1 MVILKKLFI
10 GAIPIAIG
18 FISSLL
24 VKFNIYDKIKLPLL
38 APPRILFPIV
48 WSILYIFMGIVLLRI
63 INKEDK
69 RTNILLFGIQL
80 FINFIWTIVFFKYQL
95 FLKSFILIIILDIL
109 IFYLILRYYSYDK
122 VSSYLLIPY
131 LLWICFASYLNWM
144 IYLLN

>member
-1 MVILKKLFI
+1 
-10 GAIPIAIG
+10 
-18 FISSLL
+18 
-24 VKFNIYDKIKLPLL
+24 
-38 APPRILFPIV
+38 
-48 WSILYIFMGIVLLRI
+48 MGIVLLRI

-122 VSSYLLIPY
+122 VGSYLLIPY